1 MELGQ
6 NIAKNA
12 ALRENVFM
20 MAICVELRIPLF
32 LVGKPGSSKSLA
44 KSIIQDSMHGK
55 TSRSDLL
62 KKFKQV
68 HMFSYQ
74 CSQLATPESVIE
86 VFKSAKKFQSTQD
99 TSQYVSVVVLDE
111 VGLAE
116 DSPNL
121 PLKALHPLLE
131 DGTEGAGAEGKD
143 EVCVL
148 LCLFLLLLILCIQ
161 SQVIDRGLRVAFIG
175 ISNWA
180 LDPAKMNRGV
190 MVTRGT
196 PDIKELKFSAK
207 GICGK
212 EDDDRTREKL
222 EPYFKDLAE
231 AYEAICERQVEEK
244 EFFGL
249 RDFYR

>member
-1 MELGQ
+1 MFYFKVPQSQHPNDITSALILAVSVCYHSRLQKRGDYERVVSSKFVPPLALPGKAAQFTNEITWSVLDTHSLPEVVKSLMLLCRYQNVLLENMELGP

-20 MAICVELRIPLF
+20 MAICIELRIPLF

-62 KKFKQV
+62 RNFKQV

-86 VFKSAKKFQSTQD
+86 VFNSAKKFLSKQD
-99 TSQYVSVVVLDE
+99 TTQYVSVVVLDE

-131 DGTEGAGAEGKD
+131 DGTEGAGAEGKED
-143 EVCVL
+143 
-148 LCLFLLLLILCIQ
+148 
-161 SQVIDRGLRVAFIG
+161 VI
-175 ISNWA
+175 
-180 LDPAKMNRGV
+180 M
-190 MVTRGT
+190 
-196 PDIKELKFSAK
+196 
-207 GICGK
+207 
-212 EDDDRTREKL
+212 
-222 EPYFKDLAE
+222 
-231 AYEAICERQVEEK
+231 
-244 EFFGL
+244 
-249 RDFYR
+249 